1 MRGREGD
8 SQVADAAAEQA
19 AGKADAQGSGARGAA
34 DGGGAAAG
42 RGKRGGLLG
51 MLLPLLLAPALGA
64 GAYFAVVGEHVP
76 GPIETVEGMMASAA
90 ASKVQAPP
98 AAFVPLP
105 RLTISLGP
113 TARARHLRV
122 AVTLEVE
129 PGTEEAVT
137 EASPRLIAALTRFL
151 RAVDERDF
159 EQPALMARLQEQ
171 LLRRLEFNA
180 PPGALRAVLFQEFLL
195 N

>member
-1 MRGREGD
+1 MAEASGAQGAATGTGPGGGAK
-8 SQVADAAAEQA
+8 SAADAA
-19 AGKADAQGSGARGAA
+19 
-34 DGGGAAAG
+34 GG
-42 RGKRGGLLG
+42 RRRGLLG
-51 MLLPLLLAPALGA
+51 ILLPLILAPLLGAAGYFAVDGGHVLGPIEGASALLAPSPPGTEGPAPV
-64 GAYFAVVGEHVP
+64 AY
-76 GPIETVEGMMASAA
+76 
-90 ASKVQAPP
+90 
-98 AAFVPLP
+98 VPLP

-113 TARARHLRV
+113 SAAARHLRV
-122 AVTLEVE
+122 TVTLEVE
-129 PGTEEAVT
+129 PGTEAAVT
-137 EASPRLIAALTRFL
+137 EVSPRLIAALTRFL

>member
-1 MRGREGD
+1 M
-8 SQVADAAAEQA
+8 ADAAAEPA
-19 AGKADAQGSGARGAA
+19 AGKAGKAGAQGV
-34 DGGGAAAG
+34 GGGTEAG
-42 RGKRGGLLG
+42 PRRRGGLLG
-51 MLLPLLLAPALGA
+51 IILPLVLAPAFGA

-76 GPIETVEGMMASAA
+76 GPIETVEGMLAASAA
-90 ASKVQAPP
+90 SQVQAPP

-113 TARARHLRV
+113 TAEARHLRV

-129 PGTEEAVT
+129 PGTEEAVN

>member
-1 MRGREGD
+1 MGCGGGNGL
-8 SQVADAAAEQA
+8 VADAAA
-19 AGKADAQGSGARGAA
+19 AGQ
-34 DGGGAAAG
+34 GGAGSDGQSGQASGEPSGG
-42 RGKRGGLLG
+42 RRRGRLLG
-51 MLLPLLLAPALGA
+51 LLLPLVAAPALGA
-64 GAYFAVVGEHVP
+64 GAYFAVTGGYVP
-76 GPIETVEGMMASAA
+76 GPLEAAEKLVADAMAPTP
-90 ASKVQAPP
+90 KAPP
-98 AAFVPLP
+98 AAFVTLP

-113 TARARHLRV
+113 SARARHLRV

-129 PGTEEAVT
+129 PGTEDAVT
-137 EASPRLIAALTRFL
+137 EASPRLVAALTRFL